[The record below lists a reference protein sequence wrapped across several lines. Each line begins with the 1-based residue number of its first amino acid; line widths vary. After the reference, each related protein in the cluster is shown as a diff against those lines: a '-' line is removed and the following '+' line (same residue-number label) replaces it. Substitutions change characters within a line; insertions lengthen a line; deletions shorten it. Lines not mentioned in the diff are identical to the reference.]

1 MSKPWQIVTTNGNAS
16 TTLRRQA
23 ELWMETE
30 GLPDIWLT
38 QERRRPDTEVAWKK
52 ALRKLGYKTSLAPSL
67 SKEGGRSAGVAV
79 HCKAHYGMTSHPIEV
94 KRSTGGS
101 L

>member
-1 MSKPWQIVTTNGNAS
+1 MVGGGIVFPSNPSWQALFDAPETQTHDREKSKPWQIVTTNGNAS

-38 QERRRPDTEVAWKK
+38 YRNTAVGRMRKK
-52 ALRKLGYKTSLAPSL
+52 PGRK
-67 SKEGGRSAGVAV
+67 R
-79 HCKAHYGMTSHPIEV
+79 C
-94 KRSTGGS
+94 GS
-101 L
+101 